1 MSTFYFSTS
10 CSIIVEKGGFA
21 MQTTDKLMEYIQ
33 DSPSPYHAA
42 AAAAARLEAAG
53 FTRLEESAPWA
64 LSSGQC
70 CYTTRNQS
78 SLIAF
83 RLPGGTPE
91 GWRMTAAHSDSPT
104 FKIKENMD
112 IVVDGAYTELN
123 VEKYGGMLCGPWFDR
138 PLSVA
143 GRVIV
148 QDGNKLE
155 TKLVDVDRDI
165 LMLPSLAVHM
175 NRDVNDGYKYNFQK
189 DMLPL
194 FRMNGSK
201 TDFLSMIAAE
211 AGVEKENIKGSDLFL
226 YDRMEGRVWGAEDE
240 FISAPRLDDL
250 QCAFTSMKGFLK
262 SQSEKS
268 VSVLCVM
275 DNEEVGSG
283 TKQGAGSTFLYDVLR
298 RINFSMGRSEEEY
311 WTAVAASFM
320 ISGDNGHAV
329 HPNYADKTDPTSRP
343 YLNGG
348 IVIKHS
354 ANQKYTTDAV
364 SAAVMRCLCDRAGV
378 PYQNFLNR
386 SDMLGG
392 STLGN
397 ISNSKVSL
405 NTVDI
410 GLPQLAMHSS
420 YETAGAK
427 DMEYMVKAFEEFYKS
442 SISVSEDGSFE
453 IQ

>member
-1 MSTFYFSTS
+1 MYNNLNEELFAFIKKSPTS
-10 CSIIVEKGGFA
+10 FHAIAAMEEYMENAGAEKLSEGSVWNLKEGG
-21 MQTTDKLMEYIQ
+21 TY
-33 DSPSPYHAA
+33 YV
-42 AAAAARLEAAG
+42 
-53 FTRLEESAPWA
+53 
-64 LSSGQC
+64 
-70 CYTTRNQS
+70 TRNKS
-78 SLIAF
+78 AIIAF
-83 RLPGGTPE
+83 HVPCKEFTGFNI
-91 GWRMTAAHSDSPT
+91 AASHSDSPSL
-104 FKIKENMD
+104 KIKEDPEMN
-112 IVVDGAYTELN
+112 VENQYVKLN

-354 ANQKYTTDAV
+354 ANQKYTTDGV
-364 SAAVMRCLCDRAGV
+364 SAALWKQLCENANV
-378 PYQNFLNR
+378 LYQTFLNR
-386 SDMLGG
+386 ADMIGG

-397 ISNSKVSL
+397 LSGNQVAVCC
-405 NTVDI
+405 VDI
-410 GLPQLAMHSS
+410 GLPQLAMHSP
-420 YETAGAK
+420 YETAGVKDTEALVRAAK
-427 DMEYMVKAFEEFYKS
+427 ALFESSVEESGYGSYRLIKS
-442 SISVSEDGSFE
+442 GC
-453 IQ
+453 

>member
-1 MSTFYFSTS
+1 MN
-10 CSIIVEKGGFA
+10 VE
-21 MQTTDKLMEYIQ
+21 
-33 DSPSPYHAA
+33 
-42 AAAAARLEAAG
+42 
-53 FTRLEESAPWA
+53 
-64 LSSGQC
+64 
-70 CYTTRNQS
+70 NQYV
-78 SLIAF
+78 
-83 RLPGGTPE
+83 
-91 GWRMTAAHSDSPT
+91 
-104 FKIKENMD
+104 K
-112 IVVDGAYTELN
+112 LN

>member
-1 MSTFYFSTS
+1 MYNNLNEELFAFIKKSPTS
-10 CSIIVEKGGFA
+10 FHAIAAMEEYMENAGAEKLSEGSVWNLKEGG
-21 MQTTDKLMEYIQ
+21 TY
-33 DSPSPYHAA
+33 YV
-42 AAAAARLEAAG
+42 
-53 FTRLEESAPWA
+53 
-64 LSSGQC
+64 
-70 CYTTRNQS
+70 TRNKS
-78 SLIAF
+78 AIIAF
-83 RLPGGTPE
+83 HVPCKEFTGFNI
-91 GWRMTAAHSDSPT
+91 AASHSDSPSL
-104 FKIKENMD
+104 KIKEDPEMN
-112 IVVDGAYTELN
+112 VENQYVKLN

-148 QDGNKLE
+148 QE

-194 FRMNGSK
+194 FRMHGSK

-211 AGVEKENIKGSDLFL
+211 AGVEKEQITALDLLL

-311 WTAVAASFM
+311 WTAVAASIM

-354 ANQKYTTDAV
+354 ANQKYTTDGV
-364 SAAVMRCLCDRAGV
+364 SAALWKQLCENANV
-378 PYQNFLNR
+378 LYQTFLNR
-386 SDMLGG
+386 ADMIGG

-397 ISNSKVSL
+397 LSNIQVSMHA
-405 NTVDI
+405 VDI

-420 YETAGAK
+420 YETAGSMDTKYAV
-427 DMEYMVKAFEEFYKS
+427 DALMRFYS
-442 SISVSEDGSFE
+442 TDIEITDGGAV
-453 IQ
+453 I

>member
-1 MSTFYFSTS
+1 M
-10 CSIIVEKGGFA
+10 
-21 MQTTDKLMEYIQ
+21 
-33 DSPSPYHAA
+33 
-42 AAAAARLEAAG
+42 
-53 FTRLEESAPWA
+53 
-64 LSSGQC
+64 
-70 CYTTRNQS
+70 
-78 SLIAF
+78 
-83 RLPGGTPE
+83 
-91 GWRMTAAHSDSPT
+91 
-104 FKIKENMD
+104 
-112 IVVDGAYTELN
+112 
-123 VEKYGGMLCGPWFDR
+123 
-138 PLSVA
+138 
-143 GRVIV
+143 
-148 QDGNKLE
+148 
-155 TKLVDVDRDI
+155 DVDRDI

-211 AGVEKENIKGSDLFL
+211 AGVEKENIKGSDLFV

>member
-1 MSTFYFSTS
+1 MYNNLNEELFAFIKKSPTS
-10 CSIIVEKGGFA
+10 FHAIATMEEYMENAGAEKLSEGSVWNLKEGGTYYVTRNKSAIIAFHVPCK
-21 MQTTDKLMEYIQ
+21 
-33 DSPSPYHAA
+33 
-42 AAAAARLEAAG
+42 G
-53 FTRLEESAPWA
+53 FT
-64 LSSGQC
+64 GF
-70 CYTTRNQS
+70 N
-78 SLIAF
+78 IA
-83 RLPGGTPE
+83 
-91 GWRMTAAHSDSPT
+91 ASHSDSPSL
-104 FKIKENMD
+104 KIKEDPEMN
-112 IVVDGAYTELN
+112 VENQYVKLN

-155 TKLVDVDRDI
+155 TKLVAVDRDI
-165 LMLPSLAVHM
+165 LMLPSLAFHM
-175 NRDVNDGYKYNFQK
+175 NRDVNDGYKYIFQK

-194 FRMNGSK
+194 FRMHGSK